1 MGYKLKRKQSRYVNE
16 DRGLDFELVEADG
29 KAGLEIAKRILDAQ
43 AGGNDKIEGDKLV
56 DLFVYLLSV
65 SIVEQDGQGVTR
77 PLDSDAGRAEL
88 AGWPLD
94 VLMSAGQ
101 QAMTLNGAGEPAKN

>member
-1 MGYKLKRKQSRYVNE
+1 VGYKLKRKQSRYVNE

-43 AGGNDKIEGDKLV
+43 AGGNDKIEGPALV

-65 SIVEQDGQGVTR
+65 SIVEQDGTR
-77 PLDSDAGRAEL
+77 PLDNDAGRAEL

>member
-1 MGYKLKRKQSRYVNE
+1 VGYKLKRKAARYVNQ

-43 AGGNDKIEGDKLV
+43 TGGNDKIEGPVLV

-65 SIVEQDGQGVTR
+65 SIVEQDGTR
-77 PLDSDAGRAEL
+77 PLDNDAGRAEL
-88 AGWPLD
+88 AGWPID
-94 VLMSAGQ
+94 VLMEAGQEAMTINSAG
-101 QAMTLNGAGEPAKN
+101 AAAKN

>member
-16 DRGLDFELVEADG
+16 ERGLDFELVEADG

-43 AGGNDKIEGDKLV
+43 AGGNDKIEGPVLV

-65 SIVEQDGQGVTR
+65 SIVEQDGTR

-88 AGWPLD
+88 AGWPID
-94 VLMSAGQ
+94 VLMAAGQEAMAINSAGQ
-101 QAMTLNGAGEPAKN
+101 TAKN

>member
-1 MGYKLKRKQSRYVNE
+1 MGYKLKRKQTRYVNE

-43 AGGNDKIEGDKLV
+43 SGGNDKIEGPVLV

-65 SIVEQDGQGVTR
+65 SIVEQDGTR
-77 PLDSDAGRAEL
+77 PLDNDAGRIEL
-88 AGWPLD
+88 AGWPID
-94 VLMSAGQ
+94 VLMAAGQEAMTINSAG
-101 QAMTLNGAGEPAKN
+101 AAAKN

>member
-1 MGYKLKRKQSRYVNE
+1 VGYKLKRKQSRYVNE
-16 DRGLDFELVEADG
+16 ERELDFDLVEADG

-43 AGGNDKIEGDKLV
+43 ANGNDKIEGPVLV

-77 PLDSDAGRAEL
+77 PLDNDAGRAEL
-88 AGWPLD
+88 ANWPID
-94 VLMSAGQ
+94 VLMAAGQEAMTINSAG
-101 QAMTLNGAGEPAKN
+101 AAAKN

>member
-1 MGYKLKRKQSRYVNE
+1 MGYKLKRKQTRYVNE
-16 DRGLDFELVEADG
+16 ERGLDFELVEADG

-43 AGGNDKIEGDKLV
+43 AGGSDKIEGDKLV

-65 SIVEQDGQGVTR
+65 SIVEQDGTR
-77 PLDSDAGRAEL
+77 PLDSDAGRVEL

-101 QAMTLNGAGEPAKN
+101 QAMTLNAAGEPAKN

>member
-1 MGYKLKRKQSRYVNE
+1 
-16 DRGLDFELVEADG
+16 
-29 KAGLEIAKRILDAQ
+29 
-43 AGGNDKIEGDKLV
+43 
-56 DLFVYLLSV
+56 LLSV
-65 SIVEQDGQGVTR
+65 SIVEQDGTR
-77 PLDSDAGRAEL
+77 PLDNDAGRAEL